1 MNLLHRA
8 LVPTL
13 LLAFTAAAH
22 GVQEMKVPFNFMW
35 GDSVDRV
42 ESSVKDIKA
51 TIVERRKV
59 KDRTLLVVEGIP
71 QKMLH
76 RTLFFFKDGY
86 LCEIE
91 LQYAKE
97 GWTTKDHA
105 RFFDEIRK
113 NIDRKFGAG
122 RMLVREKTRSQDII
136 QTLIG
141 YQWLQGWMSLRL
153 FLFSAEKD
161 GKALDVVSLHY
172 REI

>member
-1 MNLLHRA
+1 MFLRPA
-8 LVPTL
+8 MVFAL
-13 LLAFTAAAH
+13 LLACTAGARA
-22 GVQEMKVPFNFMW
+22 VQEMKVPFNFMW
-35 GDSVDRV
+35 GDPVDRV
-42 ESSVKDIKA
+42 ESSVKAIQAK
-51 TIVERRKV
+51 IVERRTV
-59 KDRTLLVVEGIP
+59 KDRTVIVVEGIP

-91 LQYAKE
+91 LQYGKE
-97 GWTTKDHA
+97 DWNTKEHA

-141 YQWLQGWMSLRL
+141 YQWVQGWMSLRL
-153 FLFSAEKD
+153 FLFSAEKE